1 MKRRTK
7 LDCVVAGEANI
18 DLLMD
23 GVMQLEPGTER
34 LVNRMD
40 VVLGGSSGITAHNLA
55 TLGTKVGFVGVVGN
69 DSFGQIVENR
79 LRSAGVD
86 LSALRRDP
94 KEKTGITVWLSENG
108 KRAGVTY
115 TGTIAMLRPADI
127 TEAYL
132 AQARHFHV
140 GHYFLLEKLH
150 SSAARLFRR
159 AKEMGLTTSTDC
171 NYDPA
176 EKWDSNLRKVLPH
189 LDIFFP
195 NDAEAMQITGAKD
208 VREAARQ
215 LGESARIIVVKMG
228 AEGAY
233 VYTAGEGFQVPAV
246 KTKVVDTTGA
256 GDSFNAG
263 FLSKFLQGA
272 SLEECA
278 RFGAKTAARSVTR
291 VGGTAAFEKK

>member
-1 MKRRTK
+1 MRRKSK
-7 LDCVVAGEANI
+7 LDCVIAGEANI

-23 GVMQLEPGTER
+23 GVLYLEPGTEK

-55 TLGTKVGFVGVVGN
+55 RLGTKVGFVGVLGN
-69 DSFGQIVENR
+69 DSFGQIVEHR

-86 LSALRRDP
+86 LSALRREP
-94 KEKTGITVWLSENG
+94 KERTGITVWLSENG

-150 SSAARLFRR
+150 SSAAKLFRR
-159 AKEMGLTTSTDC
+159 AKELGLTTSTDC
-171 NYDPA
+171 NYDPT
-176 EKWDSNLRKVLPH
+176 ERWDSNLRKVLPH

-195 NDAEAMQITGAKD
+195 NDAEAMKITGAKD
-208 VREAARQ
+208 VPEAARL
-215 LGESARIIVVKMG
+215 LGESAKIVVVKMG

-233 VYTAGEGFQVPAV
+233 VYTAGKGFQVPAV

-272 SLEECA
+272 SLEQCA

>member
-1 MKRRTK
+1 MKRKTK

-23 GVMQLEPGTER
+23 GVLQLDPGTER

-55 TLGTKVGFVGVVGN
+55 SLGAKVGFVGVVGN
-69 DSFGQIVENR
+69 DSFGQIVEQR

-115 TGTIAMLRPADI
+115 TGTIAMLRPRDI
-127 TEAYL
+127 PEDYL

-150 SSAARLFRR
+150 PGAAKLFRK
-159 AKEMGLTTSTDC
+159 AKELGLTTSTDC
-171 NYDPA
+171 NYDPT
-176 EKWDSNLRKVLPH
+176 EQWDSGLRDVMRH

-195 NDAEAMQITGAKD
+195 NDAEAMHITGAKSVPD
-208 VREAARQ
+208 AARE
-215 LGESARIIVVKMG
+215 LGKLARIVVVKMG

-233 VYTAGEGFQVPAV
+233 VYTNGEEFQVPAV

-272 SLEECA
+272 TLRECA

>member
-1 MKRRTK
+1 MKRKTK

-23 GVMQLEPGTER
+23 GVLQLDPGTER

-55 TLGTKVGFVGVVGN
+55 SLGAKVGFVGVVGN
-69 DSFGQIVENR
+69 DSFGQIVEQR

-115 TGTIAMLRPADI
+115 TGTIAMLRPRDI
-127 TEAYL
+127 PEDYL

-150 SSAARLFRR
+150 SGAAKVFRR
-159 AKEMGLTTSTDC
+159 AKELGLTTSTDC
-171 NYDPA
+171 NYDPT
-176 EKWDSNLRKVLPH
+176 EQWDSGLLDVMKH

-195 NDAEAMQITGAKD
+195 NDAEAMHITGARSVPD
-208 VREAARQ
+208 AARE
-215 LGESARIIVVKMG
+215 LGKLARIVAVKMG

-233 VYTAGEGFQVPAV
+233 VYTSGEEFQVPVV

-272 SLEECA
+272 SLRECA
-278 RFGAKTAARSVTR
+278 RFGAKTAARSVTH